1 MEAPGS
7 IRFRLINRDVA
18 KNVPRNH
25 LRYIS
30 WSAYLVKRH
39 PKLESTLVS
48 RDKPSRLVTNY
59 AVKQPMDQKE
69 YSGYFGQDNA
79 EDDPGVLMDT
89 RVPINEA
96 SRFPVQ
102 I

>member
-1 MEAPGS
+1 M
-7 IRFRLINRDVA
+7 A

-48 RDKPSRLVTNY
+48 CRERQTSRLVTNY
-59 AVKQPMDQKE
+59 AVKQPMDQRE

-96 SRFPVQ
+96 S
-102 I
+102 